1 MNRFQTFVKDMR
13 RSITAWHARNPAL
26 IAAGLSYFSLFSLIP
41 LTVLTI
47 TAASSFFRA
56 SDARALVMSELTDI
70 FSTDAAQSISMILK
84 HVEHE
89 ALPASAISVV
99 VLGWFASRLFIQLQL
114 VLTAAWEILPPP
126 SRLGRVKIYIG
137 NQFRAITATLGF
149 GLLAFVFFIF
159 DVVGAYFRELLSQ
172 YLPHELLFQILP
184 AVTVLASLVL
194 FTLGFA
200 MIYRWLP
207 AEHPGWTG
215 VWAGALLSSVLFT
228 FGRIVMTFYLHHRNF
243 LSLFGAAG
251 AVVIILIWVYYS
263 MQILLLGAMYAA
275 VVGERKQN
283 PLRHPAAPSV

>member
-1 MNRFQTFVKDMR
+1 MKLVHTFVKDMR
-13 RSITAWHARNPAL
+13 RAISAWHSRNPAL

-47 TAASSFFRA
+47 TAASHFIRA
-56 SDARALVMSELTDI
+56 ADARALVMSGLTDI
-70 FSTDAAQSISMILK
+70 FSTDAAQSIAMIMK

-89 ALPASAISVV
+89 ALPASAISIV

-114 VLTAAWEILPPP
+114 ALTSVWDILPPP
-126 SRLGRVKIYIG
+126 SRFGRVKSYLG
-137 NQFRAITATLGF
+137 NELRAVAASVGF
-149 GLLAFVFFIF
+149 GLLAFAFFVF
-159 DVVGAYFRELLSQ
+159 DVVGAYFRDVLTQ
-172 YLPHELLFQILP
+172 YLPHDVLFELLP

-194 FTLGFA
+194 FTVAFA
-200 MIYRWLP
+200 TIYRWLP

-215 VWAGALLSSVLFT
+215 VWAGAFLSSALFT
-228 FGRIVMTFYLHHRNF
+228 FGRIVMKFYLHHRNF

-251 AVVIILIWVYYS
+251 SVVIILIWVYYS

-283 PLRHPAAPSV
+283 PLRHPSAPSV